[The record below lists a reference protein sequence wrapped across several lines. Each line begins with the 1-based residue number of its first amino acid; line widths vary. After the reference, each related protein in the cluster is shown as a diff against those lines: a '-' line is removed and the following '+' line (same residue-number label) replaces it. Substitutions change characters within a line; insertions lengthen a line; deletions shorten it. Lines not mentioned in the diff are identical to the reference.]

1 MGLEVLELIECMCYK
16 SMALLS
22 EVLFVKGL
30 SESLYDF
37 LGLKRLLL
45 TLFAQIEK
53 CLSIKLFL
61 LQISIGCL

>member
-1 MGLEVLELIECMCYK
+1 MGLEVLELIKCMCYK